1 MSDKKAAHA
10 NTGNPDDYKMPL
22 MDHLIE
28 LRKRLMWSFI
38 AFGILTSIA
47 MVFAGEIFNF
57 LAAPLADVFKNMP
70 GDVKRQMIY
79 TQLYEK
85 FFTNIKVGLWTGFF
99 LSFPIFAIQVWK
111 FVAPGLYKHEQKAFL
126 PFLIA
131 TPVLFFMGGA
141 FVYFLVM
148 PMAWRFFAE
157 FEQFGSAGADVAI
170 TMMPK
175 VNEYL
180 SLVMKLI
187 FAFGICFETPVLLG
201 LLARAGLASSKGLA
215 QKRRYAIVA
224 IFIIAAIITPPDVI
238 SQLALAFPMMV
249 LYEVGIWVAR
259 GIEKKKEEQEAAF
272 EAELR
277 GAPPGAEKKPA
288 E

>member
-1 MSDKKAAHA
+1 MSDKKAAA
-10 NTGNPDDYKMPL
+10 APPTGDPDDYKMPL
-22 MDHLIE
+22 MDHLVE
-28 LRKRLMWSFI
+28 LRKRLMWSFL
-38 AFGILTSIA
+38 AFIIITSVA
-47 MVFAGEIFNF
+47 MFFAGEIYNF
-57 LAAPLADVFKNMP
+57 LAAPLVDVFKGMP
-70 GDVKRQMIY
+70 GSHTMIY

-111 FVAPGLYKHEQKAFL
+111 FVAPGLYKHEQKAFM

-131 TPVLFFMGGA
+131 TPILFFAGGA
-141 FVYFLVM
+141 FVYFLVF

-157 FEQFGSAGADVAI
+157 FEQFGTATEI
-170 TMMPK
+170 TIQMMPK

-187 FAFGICFETPVLLG
+187 FAFGICFETPVVLG
-201 LLARAGLASSKGLA
+201 LLARAGLATSTGLR
-215 QKRRYAIVA
+215 QKRRYAIVV

-238 SQLALAFPMMV
+238 SQLALAIPMCL
-249 LYEVGIWVAR
+249 LYEVGIFVAK
-259 GIEKKKEEQEAAF
+259 GIEKKKAQQEAAF

-277 GAPPGAEKKPA
+277 GEAAPGAEKKPTA
-288 E
+288 

>member
-1 MSDKKAAHA
+1 MSDKKDAKPS
-10 NTGNPDDYKMPL
+10 GNPDDYKMPL
-22 MDHLIE
+22 MDHLVE
-28 LRKRLMWSFI
+28 LRKRLMWSFL
-38 AFGILTSIA
+38 AFIVLTAGA

-70 GDVKRQMIY
+70 GEKRQMIY

-99 LSFPIFAIQVWK
+99 LSFPVFAIQVWK
-111 FVAPGLYKHEQKAFL
+111 FVAPGLYKNEQKAFL

-170 TMMPK
+170 AMMPK

-201 LLARAGLASSKGLA
+201 LLARAGLATSKGLA
-215 QKRRYAIVA
+215 QKRRYAIVI
-224 IFIIAAIITPPDVI
+224 IFVVAAILTPPDVI
-238 SQLALAFPMMV
+238 SQLALAFPMIL
-249 LYEVGIWVAR
+249 LYEVGIWVAK
-259 GIEKKKEEQEAAF
+259 GIEKKKAEQEAAF
-272 EAELR
+272 AAELR
-277 GAPPGAEKKPA
+277 GAAPPSAEKKTTA
-288 E
+288 